1 MHKLCGEKQ
10 NLLMTFIPL
19 ILASLFAIYWI
30 FRTRQLLPTI
40 ISVGMIM
47 GFGVVMAPSGA
58 IKTMGLFVYMG
69 FVSLAFAYAFIAKG
83 KNLRERVIIALMSA
97 SILVYWI
104 WALNHWHGNTVILA
118 FITLIVG
125 IMGII
130 FKAKLRNELGF
141 LVILA
146 ADAISIILEKI

>member
-1 MHKLCGEKQ
+1 MHKLGGEKQ
-10 NLLMTFIPL
+10 NLLMIFIPL

-30 FRTRQLLPTI
+30 LRTRQVLPAI
-40 ISVGMIM
+40 ISIGMIM
-47 GFGVVMAPSGA
+47 GFVVVMASSGA

-69 FVSLAFAYAFIAKG
+69 FVSLAFGYAFIAKG
-83 KNLRERVIIALMSA
+83 KILRERIIIAMMSA

-104 WALNHWHGNTVILA
+104 WALNHWHGNAVILA
-118 FITLIVG
+118 FLTLIVG
-125 IMGII
+125 TMGII